1 MSDPTCMS
9 YWLPR
14 LEAAVLPVP
23 RTTLV
28 PMSRDAFRDV
38 FNIFDG
44 KPVEGPANEFL
55 RELDAAAARIGYPVF
70 LRTGYTSAKHSWART
85 CHLTDPADLLS
96 HVAGIM
102 EFSECASFIG
112 LPCDWWAVRELLPT
126 MPLAAC
132 PNYDGMPVCREFRC
146 FVLDGEVCCMHPH
159 WPAEALERGGVAD
172 AAHVAERLS
181 ECSDEEEVRAL
192 AARAGAAVG
201 GAWSV
206 DVLET
211 ERGWFVTDM
220 AEAEKSWHWPGCAA
234 QE

>member
-1 MSDPTCMS
+1 M
-9 YWLPR
+9 
-14 LEAAVLPVP
+14 
-23 RTTLV
+23 
-28 PMSRDAFRDV
+28 
-38 FNIFDG
+38 FNLFDG
-44 KPVEGPANEFL
+44 KPLEGPATEFL
-55 RELDAAAARIGYPVF
+55 RKLDAEAAAIGYPVF
-70 LRTGYTSAKHSWART
+70 LRTGQTSGKHSWSRT
-85 CHLTDPADLLS
+85 CHVTDPARLLS
-96 HVAGIM
+96 HVAGLV
-102 EFSECASFIG
+102 EFSECVSLMG

-126 MPLAAC
+126 KPLAAC

-146 FVLDGEVCCMHPH
+146 FVLGGDVRCLHPY

-172 AAHVAERLS
+172 AAQVAQRLS
-181 ECSDEEEVRAL
+181 ECSDEEEVREL
-192 AARAGAAVG
+192 VARAGAAVG